1 MKDNIKPGK
10 IDGVLIKEL
19 KVWKDKPDLEQD
31 IEPGIFMEVLRDDDE
46 MLKKFGQSN
55 FTIAHKGTIKAFH
68 WHKEQGTKKYQLSSK
83 AA

>member
-31 IEPGIFMEVLRDDDE
+31 IEPGIFMEVLRDD
-46 MLKKFGQSN
+46 
-55 FTIAHKGTIKAFH
+55 
-68 WHKEQGTKKYQLSSK
+68 
-83 AA
+83 AAAVAEPSAPGRCRVDAATHERWQRACARLAAAPLACH